1 MTSRVLPL
9 PLLLAATLAAGCGGG
24 SGATPSAASAVDP
37 GRAAGVAFATCMR
50 AHGVPNFP
58 DPTRT
63 GGGGLQ
69 IQMTPG
75 RATVNGVSVN
85 GPAFRSAMSACHSKL
100 PNGRSGGPVSASQRA
115 AALRFSACMRAHGLP
130 SFPDPKFAGGGVQI
144 ALGPGNAINPA
155 SPAFNKAQAAC
166 GSLIGRAGPGGPK
179 GG

>member
-37 GRAAGVAFATCMR
+37 DRAAGVAFATCMR
-50 AHGVPNFP
+50 SHDV
-58 DPTRT
+58 
-63 GGGGLQ
+63 
-69 IQMTPG
+69 
-75 RATVNGVSVN
+75 
-85 GPAFRSAMSACHSKL
+85 
-100 PNGRSGGPVSASQRA
+100 
-115 AALRFSACMRAHGLP
+115 P

-144 ALGPGNAINPA
+144 ALGPRSGINPA
-155 SPAFNKAQAAC
+155 SPAFTKAQVAC